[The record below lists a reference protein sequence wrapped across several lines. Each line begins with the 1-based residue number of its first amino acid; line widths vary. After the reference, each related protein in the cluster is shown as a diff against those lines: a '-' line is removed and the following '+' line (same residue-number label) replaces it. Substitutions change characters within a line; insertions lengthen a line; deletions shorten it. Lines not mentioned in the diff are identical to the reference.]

1 METSHP
7 AENNVSTANPG
18 MKLRTRMFLLSL
30 ASFAATLIVAL
41 LCGLLINDVRIN
53 GPNYQIIRNSKDAL
67 EKIALLKSD
76 IHQMNAQVMAFIA
89 EQDKDDANTLFEHI
103 KEHAD
108 DIDFKYEDV
117 QRLIE
122 SHEKRKDLAKAEGI
136 WTEYKKTLL
145 LEIVPA
151 VQRGDSYLAN
161 SLLTGIQRQRFSSFS
176 TTVAQMVD
184 SLRRDVYHT
193 EKQITE
199 TTRNQIIF
207 AVLTIVILATASFL
221 LAFYI
226 SNTITKPIR
235 RCVEFARNLAAGSLT
250 GRLQVRADGELGE
263 LAEAM
268 NIMAENMHGIASR
281 LGITTD
287 ELTKIGRSIESASQ
301 HVANA
306 TKLQEEAVSETSDTV
321 SHLNSSVLEILE
333 GVDLLSDAA
342 TNTSSSTLQMAASI
356 EEVALN
362 TEKLSVSVDEVSS
375 SMIQMA
381 LSIKGISSNIT
392 NLLAASVTTSSS
404 VAEMDATIK
413 QVERNAID
421 TATISETV
429 KDDAANGLKSVQE
442 TIAGMQEIRRTS
454 QITAEVVENLSLH
467 VNDIGTILS
476 VIDEVAEQTSLLALN
491 AAIIAAQAGEQGK
504 GFAVVAD
511 EIKELAERTSS
522 STREIATVIKGVQE
536 ETGRAVAAINQAE
549 LTIEAGE
556 ELSERSGTALEK
568 IVDGVQQAV
577 LQIDAIAKATV
588 EQSRGSQSIK
598 VAMDQVEEMVEQ
610 MANSTREHSRG
621 SDLVTVAVER
631 MREMT
636 SQVRSSTREQSKTSS
651 LIAQSTEDITGMI
664 DRIRRACELQRDQSQ
679 TIDRTVNNIS
689 QSSSTSSQA
698 AKVLNSAVTNLSS
711 QIEQLDKEMSGFKI

>member
-1 METSHP
+1 METSHL
-7 AENNVSTANPG
+7 AENNPGTASPG

-76 IHQMNAQVMAFIA
+76 IHQMSAEVMAFIA
-89 EQDKDDANTLFEHI
+89 EHDRDNANALFEHI
-103 KEHAD
+103 KDRAD

-136 WTEYKKTLL
+136 WAEYKKTLL

-151 VQRGDSYLAN
+151 VQRGDRYHASNLLA
-161 SLLTGIQRQRFSSFS
+161 GVQKQRFSSFS

-199 TTRNQIIF
+199 TTRKQIAF
-207 AVLTIVILATASFL
+207 AVFMITILTAASFL

-226 SNTITKPIR
+226 SITITKPVMQ
-235 RCVEFARNLAAGSLT
+235 CVSFARNLAAGSLT
-250 GRLQVRADGELGE
+250 GRLQLKADGELGE
-263 LAEAM
+263 LAVAM
-268 NIMAENMHGIASR
+268 NIMAENLHGIAYR

-287 ELTKIGRSIESASQ
+287 ELTKIDRSIESASQ

-306 TKLQEEAVSETSDTV
+306 TKLQEVAVSETSDTV
-321 SHLNSSVLEILE
+321 SLLNASVLEISE

-342 TNTSSSTLQMAASI
+342 TSTSSSTQQMAASI
-356 EEVALN
+356 EEVAIN
-362 TEKLSVSVDEVSS
+362 TEKLGVSVDEVSS

-381 LSIKGISSNIT
+381 ISIKGINSNIS

-429 KDDAANGLKSVQE
+429 KEDAANGLKSVQE
-442 TIAGMQEIRRTS
+442 TIAGMQEIRRAS

-467 VNDIGTILS
+467 ANDIGAILS
-476 VIDEVAEQTSLLALN
+476 VIDEVTDQTSLLALN

-522 STREIATVIKGVQE
+522 STREIAAVIKGVQE
-536 ETGRAVAAINQAE
+536 DTGRAVAAINQAE
-549 LTIEAGE
+549 LAVEVGE

-568 IVDGVQQAV
+568 IVDGVQRAG

-588 EQSRGSQSIK
+588 EQSKGSQSIK
-598 VAMDQVEEMVEQ
+598 IAMEQVEEMVEQ

-636 SQVRSSTREQSKTSS
+636 NQVRSSTREQSKTSS
-651 LIAQSTEDITGMI
+651 LIAQSTEEITVMI
-664 DRIRRACELQRDQSQ
+664 DRIRRACDLQREQSQ
-679 TIDRTVNNIS
+679 TIDRTVNNIR
-689 QSSSTSSQA
+689 QSSDVSSQA

-711 QIEQLDKEMSGFKI
+711 QIDQLEKEMSGFKL